1 MPTGLKRRASL
12 WLLLL
17 PMLMWIGFLF
27 VLPHIK
33 LFLLSFQGRYTGAFT
48 LKNYAT
54 FFTNPLYR
62 GVFTHTV
69 VYSVLATL
77 ITLAIAFPAAFVV
90 TKVLDERAKALVVI
104 AIILPYWVSEL
115 IQAFTWMVIFRE
127 TGILSYLLRTL
138 GITSHNIEF
147 LYHNWTVIVGLVYT
161 SLLFMV
167 IPIINSLE
175 TLDDSLIEAS
185 YDLGGNFWSTMREI
199 VIPHS
204 APGIMVGSIMVF
216 MLVLGNYV
224 TVTLLGGKNSFWF
237 TENIYD
243 QFIVRFNQHQ
253 GAAFSVILLTFSVLF
268 VWIVLKITKQD
279 ITEAM

>member
-1 MPTGLKRRASL
+1 MLARLKRTGAL

-17 PMLMWIGFLF
+17 PMLLWIGLLF

-33 LFLLSFQGRYTGAFT
+33 LFLLSFQDRYTGAFT

-54 FFTNPLYR
+54 FFTNPLYL
-62 GVFTHTV
+62 GVFIHTV
-69 VYSVLATL
+69 EYSILTTL
-77 ITLAIAFPAAFVV
+77 VTLAIAFPAAFVV
-90 TKVLDERAKALVVI
+90 TKVLSERAKALVVI

-127 TGILSYLLRTL
+127 TGILSYTLRAL
-138 GITSHNIEF
+138 GITRHNIEF
-147 LYHNWTVIVGLVYT
+147 LYHNWTVMVGLVYT

-167 IPIINSLE
+167 IPILNSLE
-175 TLDDSLIEAS
+175 TLDNSLIEAS
-185 YDLGGNFWSTMREI
+185 YDLGGDFWSTMKEI
-199 VIPHS
+199 IIPHS
-204 APGIMVGSIMVF
+204 MPGIMVGSIMVF

-224 TVTLLGGKNSFWF
+224 TVTLLGGKNSLWF
-237 TENIYD
+237 TENIYN

-268 VWIVLKITKQD
+268 VWALLKITGQD
-279 ITEAM
+279 ISEAM